1 MSEEIEGTEGI
12 EGMEGV
18 EETSLIEEEEGVV
31 GVGVSSNMI
40 DVISSSVINID
51 DIRDKITDSFIPVIN
66 SIRQTNGCN
75 DISPFLAG
83 AVSSQYYS
91 KKEIVVVVPL
101 TIVDNNT
108 NDDNPVQ
115 SIPNIDSLITDSIAL
130 LNTILSTSDDEK
142 CMILLDKTMTHI
154 DANVDIDTDNSSSA
168 TIKLNV
174 YSQYAVLEHVGLV
187 IDGDLVVQ
195 GTTLSPTY
203 GPAIC
208 IVEFAADHDEHFS
221 EIATIM
227 PWSMMFSPGATEA
240 DGNTFAIPVSLGS
253 DYHVGTVRIKIYFDE
268 VTRVPYSDEPEEEGA
283 SFGIS
288 PDMILSLDFNTRA
301 TIGAQGG
308 DDAIVSENVN
318 DDSIVVKE
326 MNNDHDIEEME
337 RHINDVS
344 IGDKKLSLDFDP
356 SVIPVAEIITHVAI
370 ATDYDDVNHF
380 HQIGYDLLCSEVKE
394 SGVENETEHLW
405 KFFVMVKYGPSN
417 QPGLEDIA
425 WVKVLKALGSLPVV
439 PNMEVLHDHDLS
451 TSDMD
456 CSIYLAIR
464 IGDNPLFSK
473 LTMLSCSFE
482 HEPALQPFL
491 NSKKNS
497 VYKPAPPEIASLIG
511 GHAGILLEVNEAINS
526 YREKRMSPQNSASDL
541 KNFAAS
547 PGSPGSYRS
556 NNDSPRSDD
565 DYEENTME
573 DLIVE
578 QKNLSDERDE
588 LLAKNVALQKK
599 AAVLLAREK
608 VLQGP
613 GKGPSEAADEQ
624 TVDQTQEKEKQ
635 YIDTVQLIVEGRNKY
650 DNQQKEFDQLAL
662 DLQTRLDDKE
672 FKANEISES
681 FKAFKLEI
689 LNKAVNSRT
698 GKPLSKRVIKQFEQA
713 EQRREEDLE
722 KVRLRN
728 ITLRTTLKKLERTLR
743 AREQLAEGLHMID
756 FEQLK
761 VENQTLNEKI
771 EERNEELAKLKRKK
785 TVTVQV
791 LTHVREKLYFMTNS
805 NRVARDELDSLEV
818 DLGGVRNKV
827 TDLKKDRDSLK
838 KDLKSLSLQ
847 RGFAASDLLLV
858 DFDKRK
864 RSLDNIK
871 AAIQEYQDRYKI
883 LEKQLNQ
890 NNKMLEQTGAK
901 TTTAPLRK

>member
-1 MSEEIEGTEGI
+1 MSEGIEGTEG
-12 EGMEGV
+12 MEGI
-18 EETSLIEEEEGVV
+18 EESSLIEEEVGVV
-31 GVGVSSNMI
+31 EVGISSNMI

-51 DIRDKITDSFIPVIN
+51 DIRDKITDGFIPAIN
-66 SIRQTNGCN
+66 SIRQTNSCN

-108 NDDNPVQ
+108 NDDIPVQ
-115 SIPNIDSLITDSIAL
+115 SIPNTDSLITDSIAL

-154 DANVDIDTDNSSSA
+154 DASVDIDTDNSSSA

-195 GTTLSPTY
+195 GTTLSPIY

-268 VTRVPYSDEPEEEGA
+268 VTRVPYSDEPEEGA

-308 DDAIVSENVN
+308 DDAIVSENIN
-318 DDSIVVKE
+318 DGSIVVKE

-344 IGDKKLSLDFDP
+344 INDNKLTLDFDP
-356 SVIPVAEIITHVAI
+356 SVIPVSEVITHVAI

-464 IGDNPLFSK
+464 IGDTPLFSK

-491 NSKKNS
+491 NSKKTS

-526 YREKRMSPQNSASDL
+526 YREKRMSPQGSASDL
-541 KNFAAS
+541 KNFVPS

-573 DLIVE
+573 DLMVE
-578 QKNLSDERDE
+578 QRNLSEEKDE
-588 LLAKNVALQKK
+588 LLAKNIALQKK
-599 AAVLLAREK
+599 AAALLAREK